1 MLNGCADEGGRC
13 VWLLPR
19 KWCFRTCLDGPVR
32 KAGFNVA
39 TNIATLDPGQRVGL
53 PDRNTQGGWIIG
65 EMLEVRNS
73 TGEVDLQA
81 AALAQLDQ
89 ETFDEAVWKNLA
101 PKNRD
106 PRIWEALVSAAT
118 VRRTHATLVA
128 GLHRNADLMKRRS
141 REYDVDLEQA
151 RRRGDAAALEK
162 IRDGYEE
169 WRQGATSFRWL
180 VQQVISEVNEAR
192 QRIGVEADRRSA
204 IRHREK
210 LRLLAGAVAEHQRA
224 SLAAGLVAEPHDMA
238 LWAVLDSLNVPH
250 GADGVVTLRSLATGQ
265 SRQHNDVNTEQKV
278 G

>member
-1 MLNGCADEGGRC
+1 M
-13 VWLLPR
+13 WLRPR
-19 KWCFRTCLDGPVR
+19 KWCSRTCLDGPVR

-73 TGEVDLQA
+73 TGEVELQA

-224 SLAAGLVAEPHDMA
+224 SLAAGLVAEPHDIA

>member
-1 MLNGCADEGGRC
+1 ME
-13 VWLLPR
+13 
-19 KWCFRTCLDGPVR
+19 
-32 KAGFNVA
+32 
-39 TNIATLDPGQRVGL
+39 
-53 PDRNTQGGWIIG
+53 
-65 EMLEVRNS
+65 
-73 TGEVDLQA
+73 
-81 AALAQLDQ
+81 
-89 ETFDEAVWKNLA
+89 
-101 PKNRD
+101 
-106 PRIWEALVSAAT
+106 
-118 VRRTHATLVA
+118 RR
-128 GLHRNADLMKRRS
+128 R

-151 RRRGDAAALEK
+151 RRRGDAAALK
-162 IRDGYEE
+162 KVRDSYEE

-224 SLAAGLVAEPHDMA
+224 SLAAGLIAEPHDMA

-265 SRQHNDVNTEQKV
+265 PRQHNDVRKTEQKV